1 MKIEINKPGP
11 RAFYDEIVF
20 ILINNSKIR
29 NNPTKPAK
37 TMTGFMATRII
48 GYFLVA
54 MVALYLAISKQ
65 DMIYM
70 AIFGAL
76 LVAVVAVFI
85 TYRHS
90 RKQVYELMDDVSP
103 KTVEIDE
110 RGIAYTENAMELR
123 YDWSDISCIILN
135 KNSFAVLPKDKMKAM
150 IFISTEYKDQ
160 VLRGL
165 KEADHAYLLE
175 DNVTKEK

>member
-1 MKIEINKPGP
+1 MKIEITKPGP
-11 RAFYDEIVF
+11 RAFYDEIVY
-20 ILINNSKIR
+20 IQINNTKIR

-54 MVALYLAISKQ
+54 MVALYLAINKQ

-85 TYRHS
+85 TYRSS
-90 RKQVYELMDDVSP
+90 RKQVYELMDDLSP
-103 KTVEIDE
+103 KTVEIDN
-110 RGIAYTENAMELR
+110 RGIGYIENAMELR
-123 YDWSDISCIILN
+123 YNWEEISCIILN

-160 VLRGL
+160 VLKGL
-165 KEADHAYLLE
+165 KDAGHGYLLE
-175 DNVTKEK
+175 DNVTKEE